1 MKTNTMKLVYFS
13 PTGTTK
19 KVLEGIA
26 RGVQA
31 ETVEHLD
38 LTPPESRTRAIEEMR
53 GELALVGAPVYGG
66 RLPYDAAQ
74 RLRRLRGNDTPA
86 VVVVV
91 YGNREYEDAL
101 LELSD
106 LVTEAGLIPIAGG
119 AFIGEHSFDSEAMPI
134 ASGRPDAQDLE
145 KAAEFGKAIREKIQG
160 IGALDEIPPLKVPG
174 DFPYKEWRKWPGVS
188 PVTQEAICIRCA
200 ACIAACPTAAI
211 TMDGTLITDTR
222 ACIVC
227 CACVRACPTGARVA
241 EHPRIRQSQE
251 WLSTNCRQRKEPET
265 YPLNILGKRRM

>member
-1 MKTNTMKLVYFS
+1 MKSNTVKLIYFS

-19 KVLEGIA
+19 SVLEGIA

-38 LTPPESRTRAIEEMR
+38 LTPPDASTRAIEEMHD
-53 GELALVGAPVYGG
+53 ELALVGAPVYGG
-66 RLPYDAAQ
+66 RLPPDAAQ
-74 RLRRLRGNDTPA
+74 RLRRLKGNDTPA

-106 LVTEAGLIPIAGG
+106 LVKEAGFVPVAGG
-119 AFIGEHSFDSEAMPI
+119 AFIGEHSFDSEEMPI
-134 ASGRPDAQDLE
+134 ATGRPDDQDLE
-145 KAAEFGKAIREKIQG
+145 KAAGFGKAIREKIQG
-160 IGALDEIPPLKVPG
+160 IGALGEMVPLKVPG
-174 DFPYKEWRKWPGVS
+174 NFPYKEWSKWPGVS
-188 PVTQEAICIRCA
+188 PTTRETTCIRCE
-200 ACIAACPTAAI
+200 ACISVCPTAAI
-211 TMDGTLITDTR
+211 TLNETLITDTE

-227 CACVRACPTGARVA
+227 CACVRACPTGARVP
-241 EHPRIRQSQE
+241 EHPRIRHSQE

-265 YPLNILGKRRM
+265 LL